1 MRLFLKSLPAIALAM
16 SLAGPALAQGAATI
30 PPMGSLERRTIMD
43 DLRKA
48 RQTPDQIFVVE
59 TLKVSG
65 GWAYVVIKPQTKGGK
80 QRFET
85 ESLVLQQRS
94 GHWQIVDAVCTEDDV
109 RNDATCDM
117 TKSIARV
124 RKLNPHVPDAIFR

>member
-1 MRLFLKSLPAIALAM
+1 MRLFLQFASTMVVATALTA
-16 SLAGPALAQGAATI
+16 PALAQGAATI
-30 PPMGSLERRTIMD
+30 PQMGSPERRAIMD

-65 GWAYVVIKPQTKGGK
+65 GWAYAVIKPQTKGGK

-94 GHWQIVDAVCTEDDV
+94 GHWQIVDAVCTEDDMK
-109 RNDATCDM
+109 DDTTCDLS
-117 TKSIARV
+117 KSIARV